1 MSFLDDRK
9 ALTREKRLSA
19 LSHFHGTLE
28 GLIDETSGTE
38 IKQRVRTFSQIYTD
52 ETIYAFN
59 VLSKIEDAAI
69 IVNGSV
75 GCGNIGLSTGDSDYV
90 WYSTNLVERDTILGG
105 DDKLREAILRA
116 YEEKHPKAIF
126 IIGTPVVAINNDDI
140 NSVIL
145 ELEAEIEVP
154 IISIYT
160 DGFKSKTPI
169 TGYDIV
175 THSLLKYIVDKDN
188 TDKEDFI
195 NIISFSES
203 VGDVAAI
210 VKLLNILDI
219 EYQVL
224 PQFSTIAEIRA
235 ASRAKATI
243 VLNPEEGGYF
253 AKELNEVF
261 NVPYIISDAPIG
273 FRGTKNFL
281 LKLAGFLK
289 IEDKAIAY
297 IDEMEEE
304 LTKNISKDII
314 DGKNVFIDASL
325 SRIPAYARLFQNL
338 GGNVVGFSSP
348 FIDLDNRK
356 QLLKLDFLSK
366 GATAIIG
373 NGQYFEKANAIKKAQ
388 VDIYVS
394 EFLGSVFAA
403 DEDATVLSTR
413 NIVTYGFDGV
423 LEINNSL
430 KRVLR
435 LTGKLGN
442 SEDSIYKAS
451 WKRKSGN
458 WYVKQEVS

>member
-1 MSFLDDRK
+1 
-9 ALTREKRLSA
+9 
-19 LSHFHGTLE
+19 
-28 GLIDETSGTE
+28 
-38 IKQRVRTFSQIYTD
+38 
-52 ETIYAFN
+52 
-59 VLSKIEDAAI
+59 
-69 IVNGSV
+69 
-75 GCGNIGLSTGDSDYV
+75 
-90 WYSTNLVERDTILGG
+90 
-105 DDKLREAILRA
+105 
-116 YEEKHPKAIF
+116 
-126 IIGTPVVAINNDDI
+126 
-140 NSVIL
+140 
-145 ELEAEIEVP
+145 
-154 IISIYT
+154 
-160 DGFKSKTPI
+160 
-169 TGYDIV
+169 
-175 THSLLKYIVDKDN
+175 
-188 TDKEDFI
+188 
-195 NIISFSES
+195 FSES